1 MNVYLF
7 LSNSLKV
14 DDSTGCI
21 LVTHWKTSVFKSN
34 SLISSSSY
42 ENLSQFNDL
51 YNILGSIQKQIKEEK
66 INNSIMYEPRQG
78 DLVLIRAHVK
88 CYKQNISLNA
98 ISCVRLQDSTA
109 ELTQIMLPAILSKR
123 IYSIKAPSK
132 EQFDSLKQVANP
144 FKKPEPENVTRSES
158 KPGTSVI
165 KDMEAFLTLV
175 YKKLNQIT
183 SKSADYTLNNQS
195 CSSYNLYTYL
205 RSNCSVEYKF
215 ITAKQVLDALKEL
228 ELRGLV
234 YSCEDDNHY
243 LPIN

>member
-1 MNVYLF
+1 
-7 LSNSLKV
+7 
-14 DDSTGCI
+14 
-21 LVTHWKTSVFKSN
+21 
-34 SLISSSSY
+34 
-42 ENLSQFNDL
+42 
-51 YNILGSIQKQIKEEK
+51 
-66 INNSIMYEPRQG
+66 MYEPRIG

-88 CYKQNISLNA
+88 CYKQNISLSA
-98 ISCVRLQDSTA
+98 ISCVRLQDSTE

-123 IYSIKAPSK
+123 IYSVKAPSK

-144 FKKPEPENVTRSES
+144 CHKKLEPENNVKPES

-175 YKKLNQIT
+175 DKKLNQIT

-205 RSNCSVEYKF
+205 RSNCPVEYKF
-215 ITAKQVLDALKEL
+215 VTAKQVLDALKEL